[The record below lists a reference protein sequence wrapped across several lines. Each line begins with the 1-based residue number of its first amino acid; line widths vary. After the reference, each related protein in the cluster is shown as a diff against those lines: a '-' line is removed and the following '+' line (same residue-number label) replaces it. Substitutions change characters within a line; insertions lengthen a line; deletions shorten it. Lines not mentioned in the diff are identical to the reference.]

1 LRSLES
7 AHTFKEFCRDIG
19 FSDVLF
25 YNWKT
30 NYGGMEVSDVVR
42 MNDLQD
48 ENAGLKRI
56 VANLTLKID
65 TVKTVLENL
74 PAGRKVR
81 RPDDK

>member
-1 LRSLES
+1 
-7 AHTFKEFCRDIG
+7 
-19 FSDVLF
+19 
-25 YNWKT
+25 
-30 NYGGMEVSDVVR
+30 MEVSDVVR

-48 ENAGLKRI
+48 ENAWLKRI

-65 TVKTVLENL
+65 TVKKVLENL